1 MRKILLI
8 SWSDLFGGAAQA
20 TNEIYKSLKKE
31 KNINFFV
38 QNKIS
43 SDKSISTYKNK
54 TINFILRKYLSILFY
69 KLRFSKN
76 DYSYNIIN
84 SDIVQKAKLDNY
96 DVINIHWVNSET
108 LSIFD
113 ISKLNKNLVIT
124 LHDMWFMNGSEH
136 YLYNLPCYYY
146 KSGKNIKPNKIDI
159 LIWRLKKKFLE
170 KKNVIIVAPSKWMA
184 KLAKKSRIFSNFPI
198 KIIPYPVDKN
208 IFYPQKVQKLKA
220 NNQLIIK
227 QKNTIDVLFVSAGGL
242 FNFRKGFDLLDNAIS
257 RFDKEKKFRI
267 IIVGS
272 YRTKDLKTTKSKIIN
287 LGEIKNKNLL
297 NKIYNFADI
306 LTIPSRLDNLPNVAL
321 EAQSC
326 GLPIVSY
333 NVGGLAD
340 IIDHKKNGFLVKP
353 FNIKN
358 FYYGIEYCYENRK
371 KFYVNALIKSRKWSQ
386 KKVSKKYPK
395 KFKKL

>member
-1 MRKILLI
+1 
-8 SWSDLFGGAAQA
+8 
-20 TNEIYKSLKKE
+20 
-31 KNINFFV
+31 
-38 QNKIS
+38 
-43 SDKSISTYKNK
+43 
-54 TINFILRKYLSILFY
+54 
-69 KLRFSKN
+69 
-76 DYSYNIIN
+76 
-84 SDIVQKAKLDNY
+84 
-96 DVINIHWVNSET
+96 
-108 LSIFD
+108 
-113 ISKLNKNLVIT
+113 
-124 LHDMWFMNGSEH
+124 
-136 YLYNLPCYYY
+136 
-146 KSGKNIKPNKIDI
+146 
-159 LIWRLKKKFLE
+159 
-170 KKNVIIVAPSKWMA
+170 MA

-386 KKVSKKYPK
+386 KKVSKKYLEL
-395 KFKKL
+395 FNKL